1 MLDLDD
7 FDYALDEGL
16 IARYPLGER
25 DASRLMLVDRRTG
38 ALGHAMFRDL
48 PGLLRRGDVLV
59 LNDTRVFRARLRG
72 RKTTGGAVE
81 FLLVER
87 AEGAEGEESSEEAA
101 GRGAAGARGTAG
113 ARGAEGASEAA
124 GARGSDWVREA
135 DESRCVDRGHGA
147 GAGPGDELFCAG
159 GISLWR
165 CLVRPAKGLGPG
177 RRVSFGAGIEAV
189 VRSVSGGGFIIA
201 EFSGLTDEALE
212 EAGLVP
218 IPPYMGREPEA
229 LDSERYQTVFA
240 RRTGAVAAP
249 TAGLHFTPRLLGA
262 MRERGVEVLYV
273 TLHTGPATF
282 LPIRGDDAGREGP
295 GTEAYSV
302 EPGVFDAVQRAR
314 KEGRRVI
321 AVGTTTVRALE
332 SAARGP
338 GGAPALS
345 GKTGLFIR
353 PGFEFRVIDGLIT
366 NFHLPRSTLLMLTSA
381 FGGHG
386 HVMAAYAEAVR
397 RRYRFYS
404 YGDAMFIS

>member
-1 MLDLDD
+1 
-7 FDYALDEGL
+7 
-16 IARYPLGER
+16 
-25 DASRLMLVDRRTG
+25 
-38 ALGHAMFRDL
+38 
-48 PGLLRRGDVLV
+48 
-59 LNDTRVFRARLRG
+59 
-72 RKTTGGAVE
+72 
-81 FLLVER
+81 
-87 AEGAEGEESSEEAA
+87 
-101 GRGAAGARGTAG
+101 
-113 ARGAEGASEAA
+113 
-124 GARGSDWVREA
+124 
-135 DESRCVDRGHGA
+135 
-147 GAGPGDELFCAG
+147 
-159 GISLWR
+159 
-165 CLVRPAKGLGPG
+165 
-177 RRVSFGAGIEAV
+177 
-189 VRSVSGGGFIIA
+189 
-201 EFSGLTDEALE
+201 
-212 EAGLVP
+212 
-218 IPPYMGREPEA
+218 MGREPEA

-249 TAGLHFTPRLLGA
+249 TAGLHFTPRLLEA
-262 MRERGVEVLYV
+262 IRKRGVEVLYV

-282 LPIRGDDAGREGP
+282 LPIRDNDAAREGP
-295 GTEAYSV
+295 GTEAYTI
-302 EPGVFDAVQRAR
+302 EPGVYDAVQRAR

-332 SAARGP
+332 SAARGQ